1 METKKVGWLDA
12 ADKPSPNV
20 GKIGERGHRE
30 RRRTGCISLISLLEW
45 RKSKRKARERQSG
58 TSFVTHSR
66 LTHHF
71 PANRSESSTRP
82 NVVGVLKRS
91 SASLDPSRLPWNCH
105 GDFVPDCSFGI

>member
-12 ADKPSPNV
+12 ADQPSPNV

-30 RRRTGCISLISLLEW
+30 RRRTRCMSLISLLEW

-58 TSFVTHSR
+58 TSFVTHSP

-71 PANRSESSTRP
+71 PANRASRCHEQACPKNSSIKQSLMMESSYSF
-82 NVVGVLKRS
+82 S
-91 SASLDPSRLPWNCH
+91 SSLY
-105 GDFVPDCSFGI
+105 